1 MRSDKLSR
9 TQVARR
15 KDIVEAAIRVI
26 NTRGYTA
33 ASIMTIAKEAA
44 TSKSTVLYHF
54 SSKEKLITAIV
65 GSAYADGAAY
75 MKPRIDAEVTM
86 SGKLQAY
93 IASNLE
99 YLAQHT
105 AQIAAVHQIMLN
117 TPATAYGNESIDRL
131 EKLFQL
137 GQAAGEFGEFDA
149 RNMAVSLRQVIDGSS
164 FYILQHPDIDIDAY
178 ITSISQMFKRATKV
192 IKGV

>member
-15 KDIVEAAIRVI
+15 KDIVEAAIHVI
-26 NTRGYTA
+26 NTRGYA
-33 ASIMTIAKEAA
+33 EASIMAIAKQAG
-44 TSKSTVLYHF
+44 TSKSTILYHF
-54 SSKEKLITAIV
+54 ANKDELIKAIV

-75 MKPRIDAEVTM
+75 MKPRIDAETSM
-86 SGKLQAY
+86 SGKLHAY
-93 IASNLE
+93 IVSNLE

-105 AQIAAVHQIMLN
+105 AQIASVHQIMLN
-117 TPATAYGNESIDRL
+117 TPTAEYGSESIDRL
-131 EKLFQL
+131 EQLFQI
-137 GQAAGEFGEFDA
+137 GQAAGEFGEFDT
-149 RNMAVSLRQVIDGSS
+149 RTMAVSLRQVIDGSS

-178 ITSISQMFKRATKV
+178 AESISQMFERATKS